1 MITQRFNLFFYA
13 FTVFCTSAALM
24 VMEIVAARLL
34 APYVGVSLY
43 TWTTLIGVLLAGLS
57 LGNWLG
63 GIWVD
68 RGAGTKAVGL
78 TLALSGLLCLASLLF
93 LTWLAPL
100 LQDFRA
106 NLILAS
112 LLYVSGLFL
121 LPAVLLGIITPLLTA
136 LALKLDNRTGHVL
149 GRMHALA
156 ALGSIAGTFASGY
169 WLVQYF
175 GTRSVLIGTA
185 IGLLILSV
193 PLLWSKRRTLVGLL
207 LCLLLL
213 FGVIELQEGLDNPC
227 DRESNYFC
235 IRVVDEN
242 LPAEF
247 GEVRSMVLDHLS
259 HGTNARD
266 EPGLLIAPYVHA
278 MDELVKQHFQDSS
291 ELRYFFAGGG
301 AYTHPRA
308 IKSTTP
314 QAKIHVAELDPEVT
328 DIAKKQLYFDPQG
341 IMIHHRDARPIL
353 EDYPNNYFDV
363 VVGDVFHDI
372 AIPYHLVTREFLAL
386 IKSRLKPEG
395 IYLMNVVD
403 AFPDP
408 RLVKSLMKTA
418 QTQFSHVQVWLDQLP
433 DGPQRMTYVISAGD
447 TLRNNNILIAQSGL
461 ERRWLNIN
469 QPLMES
475 GTPMVELPLL
485 TDNYAPV
492 DRLLSGLLFGEL
504 GL

>member
-1 MITQRFNLFFYA
+1 MTVRFSLFLYG

-24 VMEIVAARLL
+24 IMEIVAARLL

-68 RGAGTKAVGL
+68 RGAGSKAVGI
-78 TLALSGLLCLASLLF
+78 TLVLSGLLCLSSLLF

-100 LQDFRA
+100 LQGYQT

-112 LLYVSGLFL
+112 LLYVSSLFL
-121 LPAVLLGIITPLLTA
+121 LPAVLLGIITPMLTT

-185 IGLLILSV
+185 LGLLILAV
-193 PLLWSKRRTLVGLL
+193 PMLWSARGSLLSLFLALMLVL
-207 LCLLLL
+207 
-213 FGVIELQEGLDNPC
+213 GVIKMGAGLDNPC

-242 LPAEF
+242 LPADF

-259 HGTNARD
+259 HGTNVRD
-266 EPGLLIAPYVHA
+266 EPSLLIAPYVQA
-278 MDELVKQHFQDSS
+278 MDELVKQHFKDNRQ
-291 ELRYFFAGGG
+291 LRYFFAGGG

-308 IKSTTP
+308 IQSTTP
-314 QAKIHVAELDPEVT
+314 QADIHVAELDSAVTEV
-328 DIAKKQLYFDPQG
+328 AMQKLYFDPQG
-341 IMIHHRDARPIL
+341 ITIHHRDARPIL
-353 EDYPNNYFDV
+353 EDYPGQYFDV
-363 VVGDVFHDI
+363 VIGDVFHDI
-372 AIPYHLVTREFLAL
+372 AIPYHLVTMEFLGL
-386 IKSRLKPEG
+386 VKSRLKPNG
-395 IYLMNVVD
+395 LYLMNVVD
-403 AFPDP
+403 AFPNP
-408 RLVKSLMKTA
+408 RLVKSLLKTA
-418 QTQFSHVQVWLDQLP
+418 QTQFANVQIWLDQIP
-433 DGPQRMTYVISAGD
+433 DGQQRMTYVISASD
-447 TLRNNNILIAQSGL
+447 TLKPIAILTAQSGL
-461 ERRWLNIN
+461 ERQWLSIE
-469 QPLMES
+469 QPLLET
-475 GTPMVELPLL
+475 GTSLSELPLL
-485 TDNYAPV
+485 TDDYAPV
-492 DRLLSGLLFGEL
+492 DRLLSTLLFSEL